1 MRTLIKDSR
10 TTLAAACLLL
20 FAICLELHWDPVA
33 TQRERATGSS
43 LRSSSVDVHMTLNR
57 LPAAK
62 RGLGS
67 VTDRRFASTDLARAA
82 KTVPLQL
89 QRLAETVNY
98 PAASANSF
106 PEKGPFSI
114 RPPPAS

>member
-43 LRSSSVDVHMTLNR
+43 LRASSVNVHMTLNR
-57 LPAAK
+57 LPAGK
-62 RGLGS
+62 RGLSS
-67 VTDRRFASTDLARAA
+67 VTGRRFSSTELAPAA

-98 PAASANSF
+98 LTAFANRV
-106 PEKGPFSI
+106 PERRPFSI
-114 RPPPAS
+114 RPPPAA